1 MKSYI
6 SRLIDPV
13 LESRLQSAGAV
24 VIDGPKASGKTET
37 GRRIAKS
44 EVLLDSDRALRD
56 LAMADPQLVLGGA
69 PPLLLDE
76 WQVVPELWNAVRRAV
91 DDRRAMGQFI
101 LTGSA
106 SPADSSTRHSGAG
119 RFSRLRMRP
128 LTLVETGHSS
138 SEISLAALLRGER
151 PSAAPHHVQIHDLAE
166 RTITGGWP
174 ASQHLASRDAAR
186 YAVDYIDQ
194 IVRLEIAGLEGVR
207 HDPRRVRSLIR
218 SLARTTASEASL
230 ATLAT
235 DAGGD
240 ERPLAHETV
249 TSYLASLERIFVLE
263 IQEAWDLPLRTRTA
277 LRKAPKR
284 HLVDTSLTAA
294 SLRIGTLE
302 RLLGD
307 PSTFGL
313 LFESLVF
320 QQLRV
325 FADLLDAG
333 VYHFRSKVGREVDF
347 IIELPD
353 GTWGAF
359 EVKLGA
365 GVIDAAATNLMSF
378 VDSIDTSRHQP
389 PAVLGVIVPTGPSYR
404 RPDGVVVLAL
414 TNLGA

>member
-186 YAVDYIDQ
+186 YAVDYI
-194 IVRLEIAGLEGVR
+194 L
-207 HDPRRVRSLIR
+207 SLI
-218 SLARTTASEASL
+218 
-230 ATLAT
+230 
-235 DAGGD
+235 
-240 ERPLAHETV
+240 H
-249 TSYLASLERIFVLE
+249 I
-263 IQEAWDLPLRTRTA
+263 
-277 LRKAPKR
+277 
-284 HLVDTSLTAA
+284 
-294 SLRIGTLE
+294 
-302 RLLGD
+302 
-307 PSTFGL
+307 
-313 LFESLVF
+313 
-320 QQLRV
+320 
-325 FADLLDAG
+325 
-333 VYHFRSKVGREVDF
+333 
-347 IIELPD
+347 
-353 GTWGAF
+353 
-359 EVKLGA
+359 
-365 GVIDAAATNLMSF
+365 
-378 VDSIDTSRHQP
+378 
-389 PAVLGVIVPTGPSYR
+389 
-404 RPDGVVVLAL
+404 
-414 TNLGA
+414 